1 VTAELLDA
9 SRLIVPALDAR
20 PWPSLGGH
28 VCRHIRE
35 HLVHGPG
42 DVMGQPAELT
52 EEMEAFIWRAYEV
65 YPKSHKLAG
74 RRRFKRVALFRR
86 KGYAKTEIAA
96 WIAEAELDPEAP
108 VRTVG
113 WRRATAEDIDE
124 GYSRGE
130 WVPIGGPVL
139 DPYIPLIATTEEQS
153 DELAFTAVRE
163 VLLNCERGNLFD
175 VGLER
180 ITPRGA
186 PGKLQALAG
195 SPTARD
201 GARTTFQLFDE
212 PHHMVSERVKAAH
225 RTMLRNMPKRVAA
238 DAWTLYTSTMYE
250 PGAGSIAE
258 GLHAYA
264 VDVALGRVDD
274 PTLYFDHRQA
284 ALIHDLSRRR
294 ELIRAIE
301 EASGDALAF
310 ADVPAIAQQY
320 LEPDANR
327 PEFRRFWL
335 NQRWKSARRWLDPG
349 TLRGLVAA
357 KRYPGGPPEGTRVVL
372 AFDGSYQRDSTALI
386 GSTVEA
392 VPHVFAVRV
401 WEKPLSAPVG
411 SWRTP
416 RNEVDSVVADA
427 MERWDVVELAPDP
440 PGWHREVEDW
450 EATYGAPPV
459 VRFETNQP
467 SRMGPAAD
475 TFENAVKEHDLTLDG
490 SEALMRHL
498 SNCIVTERRGYH
510 VPTKS
515 SADSPDKIDA
525 GIGAVVSYARAMWHV
540 LQVPDEPFVWRA
552 V

>member
-1 VTAELLDA
+1 MTADLLDA
-9 SRLIVPALDAR
+9 ARVVVPALDAR

-28 VCRHIRE
+28 VCRFIRE
-35 HLVHGPG
+35 QLVHGPG
-42 DVMGQPAELT
+42 DVLGQPADLT
-52 EEMEAFIWRAYEV
+52 EELEAFIWRSYEV
-65 YPKSHKLAG
+65 YPRGHRMAG
-74 RRRFKRVALFRR
+74 RRRFKRVCLSRR
-86 KGYAKTEIAA
+86 KGYAKTELGA
-96 WIAEAELDPEAP
+96 WIAIAELDPDSP
-108 VRTVG
+108 VRCVG
-113 WRRATAEDIDE
+113 WRKATGDDEDE
-124 GYSRGE
+124 GYAKGE
-130 WVPIGGPVL
+130 WVPVGGPVL

-153 DELAFTAVRE
+153 DELAFTAVHD
-163 VLLNCERGNLFD
+163 VLELCELGSRYD

-180 ITPRGA
+180 VAPRGA
-186 PGKLQALAG
+186 PGVLQALAG

-212 PHHMVSERVKAAH
+212 PHHMVSERMKSAH

-238 DAWTLYTSTMYE
+238 DAWTLYTTTMYE

-264 VDVALGRVDD
+264 IDVLQGRVDD
-274 PTLYFDHRQA
+274 PSLYFDHRQA
-284 ALIHDLSRRR
+284 ALLHDLNRRR

-301 EASGDALAF
+301 EASGDALSF

-335 NQRWKSARRWLDPG
+335 NQRWKSARRWLDRDTIG
-349 TLRGLVAA
+349 GLVQAG
-357 KRYPGGPPEGTRVVL
+357 RYPDGPPDGTRIVL

-386 GSTVEA
+386 GATVEDK
-392 VPHVFAVRV
+392 PHVFAVGV

-411 SWRTP
+411 TWRTP
-416 RNEVDSVVADA
+416 RNEVDGVLAEA

-450 EATYGAPPV
+450 EATYGETV

-467 SRMGPAAD
+467 ARMGPAAD

-490 SEALMRHL
+490 NEALLRHL
-498 SNCIVTERRGYH
+498 GNCIATERRGYML
-510 VPTKS
+510 PTKS
-515 SADSPDKIDA
+515 STSSPDKIDA
-525 GIGAVVSYARAMWHV
+525 GIGAVVSYARAMWHL
-540 LQVPDEPFVWRA
+540 LQVPVEPFVWRA